1 MYQFMPELSCDLEK
15 NDTGKHA
22 NISGRKLTG
31 FNLQDI
37 WANKES

>member
-1 MYQFMPELSCDLEK
+1 MYQFMPKLPCDLEK
-15 NDTGKHA
+15 NDTSKHA
-22 NISGRKLTG
+22 NISERKLTG